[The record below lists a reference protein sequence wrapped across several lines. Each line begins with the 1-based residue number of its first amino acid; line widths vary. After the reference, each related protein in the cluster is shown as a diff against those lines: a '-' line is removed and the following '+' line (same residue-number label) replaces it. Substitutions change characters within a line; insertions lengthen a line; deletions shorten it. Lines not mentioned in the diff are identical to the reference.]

1 MRGPRCSVAARGV
14 VCADMAD
21 APRPPLSIDVTW
33 HAPPPAEGPAT
44 MSALPDAL
52 RPYVLGLYSDLA
64 RHVDLARPAHSDY
77 DAVRQPGIGIP
88 VHLGRPLVEVVA
100 ELAGAPMVEGVAELA
115 EAPAVDAVQRV
126 VVMLLDGGA
135 FDEIATLRAPVRQLV
150 ELASVIATGCCF
162 CRWSSIRDGNRSSR
176 RRRPSGWRTCHRP
189 SS

>member
-1 MRGPRCSVAARGV
+1 
-14 VCADMAD
+14 MAD

-135 FDEIATLRAPVRQLV
+135 FDEIATLRAPVRQLIA
-150 ELASVIATGCCF
+150 LASDSATGCCF
-162 CRWSSIRDGNRSSR
+162 CRWSSIRDGNRSSQ